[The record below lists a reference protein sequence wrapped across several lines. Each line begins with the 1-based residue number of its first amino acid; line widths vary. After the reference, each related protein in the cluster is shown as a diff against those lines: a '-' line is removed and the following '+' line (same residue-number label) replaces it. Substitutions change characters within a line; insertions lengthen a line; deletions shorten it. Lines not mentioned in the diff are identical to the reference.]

1 MNARRLA
8 VTENNMA
15 YRTAD
20 YERYQRFDFVV
31 GIEVH
36 LSNNH
41 NCKGVP
47 NGQFVDICDELQ
59 GKYPKDF
66 KFVGWHP
73 HCRCYVTSILKTP
86 EEMDADEERMDRGEE
101 LTTESENEVKDVPQG
116 FKKWLDDNE
125 ERIAKSKSLPCFL
138 ADNATWVSNSSENS
152 KQIQQL
158 FQKYINL
165 KSKDFTNP
173 LDNKLAI
180 DVTGGIATTAIKG
193 ITALIKRYYEAGT
206 NAEKV
211 ELLKQMV
218 SDRNFKRLDYHST
231 KDNSIFGMGMLM
243 FDKRL
248 KEGEMPA
255 NLALAKK
262 FVAKGYDV
270 YMLPNP
276 KNTRSADY
284 ILRKDNKLYYTEG
297 KFLTGKN
304 SLDHKFYKEQS
315 ERISIDVMSS
325 ISANYV
331 SSIVK
336 TSFEQYGNLK
346 EVILFKG
353 SRMITIDRRKAGNK
367 KFEKFFVKIWNKNK

>member
-1 MNARRLA
+1 
-8 VTENNMA
+8 
-15 YRTAD
+15 
-20 YERYQRFDFVV
+20 
-31 GIEVH
+31 
-36 LSNNH
+36 
-41 NCKGVP
+41 
-47 NGQFVDICDELQ
+47 
-59 GKYPKDF
+59 
-66 KFVGWHP
+66 
-73 HCRCYVTSILKTP
+73 
-86 EEMDADEERMDRGEE
+86 MDADEERMDRGEQP
-101 LTTESENEVKDVPQG
+101 TTESENEVKDVPKG

-138 ADNATWVSNSSENS
+138 ADNATWVSNASENS

-284 ILRKDNKLYYTEG
+284 IFRKDNKLYYTEG

-325 ISANYV
+325 ISANYI
-331 SSIVK
+331 SSIIK
-336 TSFEQYGNLK
+336 TAFVNGNLK
-346 EVILFKG
+346 EVFLFKG
-353 SRMITIDRRKAGNK
+353 SRMISIHRKAATSK
-367 KFEKFFVKIWNKNK
+367 SFEKAIQKEWNKNK